1 MIGWV
6 VGWRSG
12 NTCEG
17 GVDVVCV
24 FYGGGGMCCGVVYI
38 LRRIR
43 SLRRRD
49 EAVGGRRALVVQREA
64 SERGGWEPEVGAL
77 CGG

>member
-1 MIGWV
+1 
-6 VGWRSG
+6 
-12 NTCEG
+12 
-17 GVDVVCV
+17 
-24 FYGGGGMCCGVVYI
+24 MCCGVVYI